1 MAAGRIGV
9 IRIDEVRAG
18 AVRHGMYLAVFV
30 IAFSGTLYADTTASL
45 SSLAAQARVEAHN
58 WRADAELVQVELL
71 AFGFGMGPSG
81 YPDVN
86 KTGPP
91 RGALFHFRSPSSQQA
106 LRVAADMTRGTL
118 RPEPLS
124 APASPYTRGIPA
136 DVSLDFERAIK
147 QAKAALGTECAGG
160 DPLISRSC
168 TVVTGADL
176 HMESD
181 GSTLSR
187 GIWTIRFGQN
197 PRTLRDISRSVNART
212 GQVIASKSNQ
222 AGPDEATGQIPSL
235 RATAVGLRFFVGLQ
249 QPTQRQY
256 DDLFFYNAARYIFW
270 ELYLVH
276 PAPGRRTSVTVEEI
290 WKGPSGDVIWRA
302 KHDFPVQEELTAS
315 VFWSGARLV
324 GAKTVEIPNQFYE
337 DCMRRRQRQPWGPSC
352 SATTGV
358 DVERWQPGD
367 YEVDIVV
374 DKRLVATGTFRM
386 DEKDR
391 IYDEVR
397 ARAADRSAP
406 RGFIPQLDAK
416 VTALRFYEGDATT
429 ASRAQRSYRTQFSQ
443 ATNRDVNW
451 ELDLSHPPPHR
462 WLPLTIEALLFYRD
476 AGGDRVVQ
484 RKVLQSAAPADWSDT
499 HHTDVFGW
507 EDDYYYYRSGATTRS
522 PGRWMPGMYRVDL
535 HVGMTKVATGSF
547 EIR

>member
-1 MAAGRIGV
+1 MRRAL
-9 IRIDEVRAG
+9 AG
-18 AVRHGMYLAVFV
+18 AVRHGLCLAVFV
-30 IAFSGTLYADTTASL
+30 MAFSGTSHAAASL
-45 SSLAAQARVEAHN
+45 SSLAAQARVEAHK

-81 YPDVN
+81 FPDVN
-86 KTGPP
+86 KTGSPG
-91 RGALFHFRSPSSQQA
+91 GAVFHFRSPSSQQA
-106 LRVAADMTRGTL
+106 LRVSADMSRGTS
-118 RPEPLS
+118 RAEPLS
-124 APASPYTRGIPA
+124 APISPYTRGIPA

-147 QAKAALGTECAGG
+147 QAKAALGTECTGG
-160 DPLISRSC
+160 DPLTSRSC

-181 GSTLSR
+181 GSTLSS
-187 GIWTIRFGQN
+187 GVWTIRFGQN
-197 PRTLRDISRSVNART
+197 PRTLRGVSRSVNART

-235 RATAVGLRFFVGLQ
+235 RATAVGLRFFVSFQ

-270 ELYLVH
+270 ELNLVH
-276 PAPGRRTSVTVEEI
+276 PPPGRRTSVMVEEI

-315 VFWSGARLV
+315 VFGSGARLA
-324 GAKTVEIPNQFYE
+324 GTKTVDIPNQFYT
-337 DCMRRRQRQPWGPSC
+337 DCLRRQGQPGGPSSC
-352 SATTGV
+352 SPTTGV
-358 DVERWQPGD
+358 DIERWQRGD

-397 ARAADRSAP
+397 AKAADRSAA
-406 RGFIPQLDAK
+406 RGFVTQLDAK
-416 VTALRFYEGDATT
+416 VTALRFYEGDAT

-443 ATNRDVNW
+443 ATTRDVNW

-476 AGGDRVVQ
+476 AAGERVVQ

-499 HHTDVFGW
+499 HHTDFFGW
-507 EDDYYYYRSGATTRS
+507 EDDYYFYRSGATTRS
-522 PGRWMPGMYRVDL
+522 PGRWMPGMYRVEL
-535 HVGMTKVATGSF
+535 HVGNSKIATGSF
-547 EIR
+547 ELR

>member
-1 MAAGRIGV
+1 MRRAL
-9 IRIDEVRAG
+9 AG
-18 AVRHGMYLAVFV
+18 AVRHGLCLAVFV
-30 IAFSGTLYADTTASL
+30 MAFSGTSHAAASL
-45 SSLAAQARVEAHN
+45 SSLAAQARVEAHK

-91 RGALFHFRSPSSQQA
+91 GGALFHFRAPSSQQA
-106 LRVAADMTRGTL
+106 LRVFADMSRGTL
-118 RPEPLS
+118 RAESSSPPM
-124 APASPYTRGIPA
+124 SPYTRGIPA

-147 QAKAALGTECAGG
+147 QAKAALGTECTGG
-160 DPLISRSC
+160 DPLTSRSC

-176 HMESD
+176 HMETD
-181 GSTLSR
+181 GSTLSS
-187 GIWTIRFGQN
+187 GVWTIRFGQN
-197 PRTLRDISRSVNART
+197 PRTLRGVSRSVNART
-212 GQVIASKSNQ
+212 EQVIASKSNQ
-222 AGPDEATGQIPSL
+222 AGPEEATGQIPSL

-249 QPTQRQY
+249 QPRQRQY

-270 ELYLVH
+270 ELNLVH
-276 PAPGRRTSVTVEEI
+276 PAPGRRASVTVEEI

-324 GAKTVEIPNQFYE
+324 GTKTVELPNQFYE
-337 DCMRRRQRQPWGPSC
+337 DCLRRQRQQPWGPSSC
-352 SATTGV
+352 STTTGV
-358 DVERWQPGD
+358 DIERWQRGD

-391 IYDEVR
+391 IY
-397 ARAADRSAP
+397 
-406 RGFIPQLDAK
+406 Q
-416 VTALRFYEGDATT
+416 ATT
-429 ASRAQRSYRTQFSQ
+429 
-443 ATNRDVNW
+443 RDVNC

-476 AGGDRVVQ
+476 AAGERVVQ
-484 RKVLQSAAPADWSDT
+484 HKVLQSAVPADWSDT
-499 HHTDVFGW
+499 HHTDFFGW
-507 EDDYYYYRSGATTRS
+507 EDDYYFYRSGATTRS
-522 PGRWMPGMYRVDL
+522 PGRWMPGIYRVDL
-535 HVGMTKVATGSF
+535 HVANTKVATGSF
-547 EIR
+547 ELR